1 MKHNRKIAAIL
12 AYLIAGS
19 IAGSTLLT
27 GCGSQDT
34 TSEPKQ
40 KTSSAVE
47 VSSGVTLTTTE

>member
-12 AYLIAGS
+12 ACL